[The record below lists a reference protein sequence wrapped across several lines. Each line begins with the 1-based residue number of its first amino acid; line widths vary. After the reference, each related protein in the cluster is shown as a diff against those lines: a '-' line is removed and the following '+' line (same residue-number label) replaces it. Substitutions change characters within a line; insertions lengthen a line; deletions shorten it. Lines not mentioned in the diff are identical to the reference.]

1 MKCIF
6 VAAVAVLALSLVAQA
21 EIVNRTKFVSFQSF
35 VPCANNNA
43 GEIVDISGYF
53 VTRLYLHVVGTTF
66 SGYFQFRPQNMTG
79 TGEST
84 GTIYHA
90 VADTMETFKGLIPAT
105 GDATYNYVQNFQLS
119 QRYKQF
125 SGTHQSAV
133 HHFRIRELSDH
144 LSR

>member
-6 VAAVAVLALSLVAQA
+6 VAAVAVLALSLAAQA
-21 EIVNRTKFVSFQSF
+21 GIVTRTEFVSFQSF

-90 VADTMETFKGLIPAT
+90 VGDTMETFTGFIPNSG
-105 GDATYNYVQNFQLS
+105 GDGTYRYIQNFQLVS
-119 QRYKQF
+119 PGGSF
-125 SGTHQSAV
+125 LVHTNEHFTISGSGNFLDIHN
-133 HHFRIRELSDH
+133 
-144 LSR
+144 

>member
-90 VADTMETFKGLIPAT
+90 VGDTMGNPQRTHSPDRRCHL
-105 GDATYNYVQNFQLS
+105 QLRAKLSAS

-133 HHFRIRELSDH
+133 HHFRIRELSDR